1 MNKIDQFVE
10 KIFAGTPET
19 EETDNMKWD
28 LQESL
33 QERVRDLME
42 EGKTEEDAINKTI
55 IDFGDIEDVRKELG
69 LHRVATK
76 TKSEPAFLN
85 FLYALFGS
93 GLLIMLFLF
102 INYYYSSATVW
113 WVYPTF
119 GVLWWPLSAF
129 FHWLKKRGEG

>member
-10 KIFAGTPET
+10 KIFAGIPET
-19 EETDNMKWD
+19 EETDTMKWD
-28 LQESL
+28 MQESL

-55 IDFGDIEDVRKELG
+55 IDFGDIEDVRNELG
-69 LHRVATK
+69 LHRVVNK
-76 TKSEPAFLN
+76 TKGETAFLN

-93 GLLIMLFLF
+93 ALLISLFVF
-102 INYYYSSATVW
+102 INLYYASTVLW

-119 GVLWWPLSAF
+119 AVLWWPLSMF